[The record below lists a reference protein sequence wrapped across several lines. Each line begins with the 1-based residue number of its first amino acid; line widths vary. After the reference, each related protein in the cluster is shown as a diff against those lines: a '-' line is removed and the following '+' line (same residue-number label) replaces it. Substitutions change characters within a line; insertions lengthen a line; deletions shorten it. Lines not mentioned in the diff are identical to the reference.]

1 MTALSCRKFA
11 AHTLILKT
19 YRNKIW
25 IFDREKYKKKDSVA
39 TVKPIDIVPGSLSWN
54 TTLAGTY
61 TGGEFTYSNQKKKSE
76 YQGDN
81 RNGRPDV
88 EAKPVCIK

>member
-1 MTALSCRKFA
+1 MDAEDVSVALKEQDDNDSSFFA
-11 AHTLILKT
+11 ENLQHIRPILKT

-61 TGGEFTYSNQKKKSE
+61 TGGEFTYSNQKKK
-76 YQGDN
+76 
-81 RNGRPDV
+81 
-88 EAKPVCIK
+88 